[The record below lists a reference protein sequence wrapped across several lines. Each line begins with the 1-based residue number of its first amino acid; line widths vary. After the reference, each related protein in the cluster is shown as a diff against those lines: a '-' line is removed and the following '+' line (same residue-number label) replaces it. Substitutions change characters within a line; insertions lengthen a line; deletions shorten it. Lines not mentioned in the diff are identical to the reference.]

1 MVVLQLL
8 CAPIGQGGGDNTIH
22 EFYRINKSDALN
34 SSSICENFNP
44 DYLQYVSVSRDV
56 VIREERLSVLKCNML
71 RVITD
76 QVMLDQLIQK
86 SISVLAKSDRQT
98 LKTVSDSY

>member
-1 MVVLQLL
+1 M
-8 CAPIGQGGGDNTIH
+8 
-22 EFYRINKSDALN
+22 
-34 SSSICENFNP
+34 
-44 DYLQYVSVSRDV
+44 SVSRDV